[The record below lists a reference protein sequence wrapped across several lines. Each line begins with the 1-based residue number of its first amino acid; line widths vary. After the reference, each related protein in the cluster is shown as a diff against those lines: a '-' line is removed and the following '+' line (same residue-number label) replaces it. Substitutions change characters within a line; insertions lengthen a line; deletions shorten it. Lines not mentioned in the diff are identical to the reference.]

1 MLAGVAGT
9 LFLGYCIY
17 FDRKRR
23 SDPEFK
29 KKLREK
35 RKKKVNVSKSGG
47 TVLPDLKD
55 PEAVQNFFLR
65 EVQLGEELLSV
76 GEIEKGVE
84 HLSNAV
90 AVCGQ
95 PQQLL
100 QVLQQTLPPQV
111 FRLLLDRLPVVG
123 QRLMM
128 SAAQSGLVMA
138 EEDVE

>member
-29 KKLREK
+29 KKLRESMSFYYIYVCLQVLLIWDVFVAE

-65 EVQLGEELLSV
+65 EVSCRV
-76 GEIEKGVE
+76 DKSS
-84 HLSNAV
+84 SNN
-90 AVCGQ
+90 
-95 PQQLL
+95 
-100 QVLQQTLPPQV
+100 
-111 FRLLLDRLPVVG
+111 FI
-123 QRLMM
+123 
-128 SAAQSGLVMA
+128 
-138 EEDVE
+138 

>member
-1 MLAGVAGT
+1 M
-9 LFLGYCIY
+9 
-17 FDRKRR
+17 
-23 SDPEFK
+23 
-29 KKLREK
+29 
-35 RKKKVNVSKSGG
+35 
-47 TVLPDLKD
+47 
-55 PEAVQNFFLR
+55 
-65 EVQLGEELLSV
+65 

-111 FRLLLDRLPVVG
+111 FRLLLDRLPIVG
-123 QRLMM
+123 QVSRKFPELIPRHNADSVHLQRLMM